1 MNCIHTNDGLWQ
13 LTSVEKLY
21 LFISIDTQLAG
32 AATEEGQEWVE
43 ESSILSSD
51 TVRSWCHVWGQVQLI
66 VVGVAIVTMCAYAQ
80 LLSLFYWTSP
90 NTHNLCCG
98 IQSHSIINTIDLY
111 NKILYF
117 MNLLII
123 KIFRQ
128 TTGVIG
134 FLISSVKYLNNVK
147 REGFK

>member
-1 MNCIHTNDGLWQ
+1 MNCICTNDGLWQ

-66 VVGVAIVTMCAYAQ
+66 VVGVAIVTICAYAQ

-90 NTHNLCCG
+90 TLTT
-98 IQSHSIINTIDLY
+98 SVVVY
-111 NKILYF
+111 KVIL
-117 MNLLII
+117 LLIPLTYIIKYYILWIYISI

-134 FLISSVKYLNNVK
+134 FLIFSVKYLNNVEN
-147 REGFK
+147 EGS

>member
-1 MNCIHTNDGLWQ
+1 MNCIYTNDGLGQ

-66 VVGVAIVTMCAYAQ
+66 VVGVAIVTICAYAQ

-90 NTHNLCCG
+90 TLTT
-98 IQSHSIINTIDLY
+98 SVVVY
-111 NKILYF
+111 RVIL
-117 MNLLII
+117 LLIPLTYIIKYYILWIYISI

-128 TTGVIG
+128 TTGVIV
-134 FLISSVKYLNNVK
+134 FLIFSVKYLNNVEN
-147 REGFK
+147 EGS